1 MDASMN
7 TTLVKGTYV
16 VSKIMEVV
24 NWVLCAVLVVGAIFV
39 SVNPLFLASVVDG
52 FSDTVTIYG
61 FAVGLFNEE
70 GVFLNGILQ
79 ATLVIGAIISSL
91 IAMVFRDIY
100 LIGRLTLGQTTHAK
114 GSTPFQPDNIRMIRE
129 IGIFA
134 ISVPVVQL
142 VGSIILRLVFGVDAD
157 ISGFVYMGLVFG
169 IAMLCLSQVFAYG
182 TQLQRD
188 ADGLI

>member
-1 MDASMN
+1 MDTNMN
-7 TTLVKGTYV
+7 ATLVKGTYV
-16 VSKIMEVV
+16 VSKIMEVI
-24 NWVLCAVLVVGAIFV
+24 NWVLCVALVVGAILV
-39 SVNPLFLASVVDG
+39 TANPLFLTEAVDG

-79 ATLVIGAIISSL
+79 TTLVIGAIISSL

-100 LIGRLTLGQTTHAK
+100 LIGRLTLGQTVHAK

-142 VGSIILRLVFGVDAD
+142 LGSVVLRLVFGSDVD

-188 ADGLI
+188 TDGLI

>member
-1 MDASMN
+1 MDTSMN
-7 TTLVKGTYV
+7 PILVKGTYV
-16 VSKIMEVV
+16 ISKIMEVI
-24 NWVLCAVLVVGAIFV
+24 NWVLCAVLLVGAILV
-39 SVNPLFLASVVDG
+39 TANPFFLNGAVDG

-100 LIGRLTLGQTTHAK
+100 LIGRLTLGQTVHAK

-142 VGSIILRLVFGVDAD
+142 LGSIILRLVFGSDVD

-188 ADGLI
+188 TDGLI